1 MRAPLDRARPARYN
15 GCMPFV
21 AFIDTPDSSGD
32 GGDGAREPWVLSALD
47 WVLPWPALIVWL
59 CVASRYAD
67 GWLGVGLIYLAIGLA
82 AWRGLKALPD
92 DGLNQ
97 DRQ

>member
-1 MRAPLDRARPARYN
+1 
-15 GCMPFV
+15 MPFV
-21 AFIDTPDSSGD
+21 AFIESQDRP
-32 GGDGAREPWVLSALD
+32 GGRGEPSREPWLLTALD
-47 WVLPWPALIVWL
+47 WVFPWPALIVWL

-82 AWRGLKALPD
+82 AWRGLRAMPA
-92 DGLNQ
+92 DGLDQ

>member
-1 MRAPLDRARPARYN
+1 MPL
-15 GCMPFV
+15 V
-21 AFIDTPDSSGD
+21 AFVETHEPFDDRGEP
-32 GGDGAREPWVLSALD
+32 AREPWLLTALD
-47 WVLPWPALIVWL
+47 WLLPWPAAIVWL

-82 AWRGLKALPD
+82 AWRGLRALPP
-92 DGLNQ
+92 DGLTE

>member
-1 MRAPLDRARPARYN
+1 
-15 GCMPFV
+15 MPFV
-21 AFIDTPDSSGD
+21 AFIESHDSSGD
-32 GGDGAREPWVLSALD
+32 RGEPAPEPWLLTALD
-47 WVLPWPALIVWL
+47 WLLPWPAAIVWL

-82 AWRGLKALPD
+82 AWRGLRCLPP
-92 DGLNQ
+92 DGLTQ

>member
-1 MRAPLDRARPARYN
+1 
-15 GCMPFV
+15 MPFV
-21 AFIDTPDSSGD
+21 AFIESHDASGG
-32 GGDGAREPWVLSALD
+32 GGDRAREPWLLTALD
-47 WVLPWPALIVWL
+47 WVLPWPAAIVWL

-82 AWRGLKALPD
+82 AWRGLRALPA

>member
-1 MRAPLDRARPARYN
+1 MPL
-15 GCMPFV
+15 V
-21 AFIDTPDSSGD
+21 AFIESHESFDD
-32 GGDGAREPWVLSALD
+32 GGDHGREPWLLAALD
-47 WVLPWPALIVWL
+47 WVLPWPAAIVWL
-59 CVASRYAD
+59 CVASFYAD

-82 AWRGLKALPD
+82 AWRGLRAMPA